1 MLLRIPGDVLSV
13 FSAIY
18 AISRHF
24 DVDGSSKD
32 TATELFCLLMGRC
45 IDQCRVYWSCIV
57 PCEMFL
63 ELVAFPFSGC
73 FRAPPQHSICLAH
86 FKCYRPSDCLSVT
99 RVDQSSRSQAVAR
112 IADRTASQHLWGH
125 VTSSVT

>member
-1 MLLRIPGDVLSV
+1 MCVRVIVCFHVNPGDVLSV

-63 ELVAFPFSGC
+63 ELVAFPF
-73 FRAPPQHSICLAH
+73 RAAVLERHSI
-86 FKCYRPSDCLSVT
+86 
-99 RVDQSSRSQAVAR
+99 
-112 IADRTASQHLWGH
+112 
-125 VTSSVT
+125 